1 MKTISQ
7 ERLKDRVASG
17 WEIDSVTKAKP
28 VKKPKKLIKDVISEG
43 IKESSDANTKAIA
56 AMAKAMG
63 MFLRAQSQSND
74 VMVKRLNILSEPKV
88 AIPEVRVGKKRWKFN
103 VKRDHRGFIEN
114 MIAEEI

>member
-7 ERLKDRVASG
+7 ERLKNKVASG
-17 WEIDSVTKAKP
+17 WEIDSITKAKP

-63 MFLRAQSQSND
+63 KFLSAQSQSND
-74 VMVKRLNILSEPKV
+74 AMVKRLNSLSEPKIV
-88 AIPEVRVGKKRWKFN
+88 APKVQVGKKRWKFN

-114 MIAEEI
+114 IT